1 MHAYTDGMALPCL
14 TLIQEIN
21 QECILAALQKMSPM
35 QKVKCNVGYEED
47 DSEVEEAREDVK
59 HMRINTSES
68 P

>member
-1 MHAYTDGMALPCL
+1 MYAYTDGMALPCL

-21 QECILAALQKMSPM
+21 QERILAALQKMSPM
-35 QKVKCNVGYEED
+35 RKVKRNVGYEED

-59 HMRINTSES
+59 CMQINTSES

>member
-1 MHAYTDGMALPCL
+1 MYAYMDGMALPCL
-14 TLIQEIN
+14 TLIQEID

-35 QKVKCNVGYEED
+35 WKVKHNVGYEED

-59 HMRINTSES
+59 CMCINTSES